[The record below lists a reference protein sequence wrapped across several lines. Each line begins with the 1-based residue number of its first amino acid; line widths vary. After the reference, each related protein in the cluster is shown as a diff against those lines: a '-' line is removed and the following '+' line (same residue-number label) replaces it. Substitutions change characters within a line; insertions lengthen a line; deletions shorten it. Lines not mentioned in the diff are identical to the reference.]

1 MEAALRCALI
11 NRLVHYVFRDAREFD
26 DAADIE
32 RVFLDHD
39 DRGHFLGEAIGGG
52 ETGRPGTDHEHF
64 DVDTH
69 RENNLLIYE

>member
-1 MEAALRCALI
+1 MAADVEQEV
-11 NRLVHYVFRDAREFD
+11 LVAHGAA